1 MGPGTALG
9 KGGGHQEPP
18 SPGLRVD
25 KWLWAARFYK
35 TRALASEAVGGG
47 KVHVNGERCKPARR
61 VHPGDRLTVHRGTQ
75 VWELDV
81 VDLNEQRRPARE
93 AQALYEETPESQARR
108 EAESERRRAERAVAD
123 SAPSHRPDKRER
135 RKIRRFIRQEDH
147 DRSGSE

>member
-1 MGPGTALG
+1 MGRGRRDSEA
-9 KGGGHQEPP
+9 P
-18 SPGLRVD
+18 SAGLRID

-35 TRALASEAVGGG
+35 TRGLASEAVGGG

-61 VHPGDRLTVHRGTQ
+61 VHPGDRLTIHRGPQ

-81 VDLNEQRRPARE
+81 VDLNEQRRPASE
-93 AQALYEETPESQARR
+93 AQALYEETTESRARR

-123 SAPSHRPDKRER
+123 SAPSRRPDKRER
-135 RKIRRFIRQEDH
+135 RKIRRFIRQDGS